1 MDAKDALPVWAGKEK
16 IVQRI
21 RENDTVILVGET
33 GSGKTTQVPQFLLQE
48 GILPSEGQQMIG
60 ITQPRRVAAT
70 SLAPRVAAELGCA
83 DPATL
88 KEKQDHTGA
97 GLPEWVGYSVRFDD
111 RTTRHTR
118 IKFLTDGM
126 LIREILGPSP
136 RRRSKSTERAM
147 KETNDYALKRYSV
160 LIIDEAHER
169 SIRTDMVLGLA
180 KRIQRDRRTRIAAG
194 EPNVYPLKIVLMSA
208 TIDAERFAQFFSH
221 GQPVPILYVAG
232 RQHGVRLYHTE
243 ASCQDWTDAAVRTVM
258 QIHVSKPLGD
268 ILLFATGQEEI
279 EAMAQSLKHYAA
291 QLDAWADE
299 HGQESVPALIVRPLY
314 AALGPSASAAVF
326 APTPKDTRK
335 VVLATNIA
343 ETSVTIPGVRYVVDS
358 GLVKEKVYSPQTHVE
373 TLQVLPVSQS
383 SSLQR
388 AGRAGREGPGEC
400 YRLYTREAFQELQP
414 QPTSEIHRTELSG
427 AVLQLYAMSLDP
439 FTFDWIEPPATS
451 LLHEA
456 VLQLAELGAVD
467 SRKDEVQLTPLG
479 YRLAALPV
487 TPSYARLLLA
497 AAERGPHVASQA
509 RDLVSILSADRG
521 LFVDVSDPEKR
532 EALENARDQFV
543 DTSGDHATMLNAL
556 RAYLL
561 AQQHAFQSHPTP
573 AAARQ
578 ELKLWCQT
586 HAIHERTV
594 KNVLAIRKQLTRICA
609 QHGIECADGGGG
621 KGLAGH
627 PDDGDSESDDDAL
640 IVTRHGVSSAKDS
653 EQNYADLLQ
662 CLGMGRLSHVAL
674 RQPDGSFRRIAG
686 GQSFKLHPTCVLHP
700 SRHGAR
706 GVSSDSVQAIVFEEL
721 VMTSQTFA
729 RTVSKLEPAWLQ
741 ALLAAS

>member
-1 MDAKDALPVWAGKEK
+1 MEAARVLPVWAGKEK

-48 GILPSEGQQMIG
+48 GILPSEGQHLIG

-70 SLAPRVAAELGCA
+70 SLARRVASELGCA

-88 KEKQDHTGA
+88 KEKQHNDN
-97 GLPEWVGYSVRFDD
+97 LPEWVGYSVRFDD

-136 RRRSKSTERAM
+136 RKRSKASGNHSKDSVE
-147 KETNDYALKRYSV
+147 YPLKRYAV

-169 SIRTDMVLGLA
+169 SLRTDMVLGLA
-180 KRIQRDRRTRIAAG
+180 KRIQRDRRARIEAG
-194 EPNVYPLKIVLMSA
+194 DASVYPLKIVVMSA

-232 RQHGVRLYHTE
+232 RQHGVRVYHTE
-243 ASCQDWTDAAVRTVM
+243 SSCQDWTDAAVRTVM

-268 ILLFATGQEEI
+268 ILVFATGQEEI
-279 EAMAQSLKHYAA
+279 EAMARSLKLYAA
-291 QLDAWADE
+291 QLDAWGE
-299 HGQESVPALIVRPLY
+299 EQGHESVPAMLIRPLY

-326 APTPKDTRK
+326 APTPENTRK

-343 ETSVTIPGVRYVVDS
+343 ETSITIPGVRYVVDS
-358 GLVKEKVYSPQTHVE
+358 GLVKEKVFSPQTHVE

-388 AGRAGREGPGEC
+388 TGRAGREGPGEC

-427 AVLQLYAMSLDP
+427 AVLQLYAMGIDP
-439 FTFDWIEPPATS
+439 FTFDWMEPPATS

-467 SRKDEVQLTPLG
+467 SRKEEVQLTPLG
-479 YRLAALPV
+479 HRLAALPV

-497 AAERGPHVASQA
+497 AAERGPEVASQA

-521 LFVDVSDPEKR
+521 LFVEVSDPEKR
-532 EALENARDQFV
+532 EAAENARELFV
-543 DTSGDHATMLNAL
+543 DSSGDHATMLNAL
-556 RAYLL
+556 KAYLF
-561 AQQHAFQSHPTP
+561 AQQHAFQSHSTP

-578 ELKLWCQT
+578 ELKMWCQT
-586 HAIHERTV
+586 HAMHERTV
-594 KNVLAIRKQLTRICA
+594 KNVLAIRKQLTRICV
-609 QHGIECADGGGG
+609 QHGIECADHMVGHALSTSSGGE
-621 KGLAGH
+621 
-627 PDDGDSESDDDAL
+627 DDDSDSEDDAL
-640 IVTRHGVSSAKDS
+640 IVTRNASGLSKDAEHS
-653 EQNYADLLQ
+653 YTELLQ

-706 GVSSDSVQAIVFEEL
+706 GVSHDTVQAIVFEEL

-729 RTVSKLEPAWLQ
+729 RTVSKLEPVWLQ
-741 ALLAAS
+741 ALLAAT

>member
-1 MDAKDALPVWAGKEK
+1 MDAAQALPVWAGKDK

-33 GSGKTTQVPQFLLQE
+33 GSGKTTQVPQFLLKE
-48 GILPSEGQQMIG
+48 GILTLEGSSMIA

-70 SLAPRVAAELGCA
+70 SLARRVAAELGCA

-88 KEKQDHTGA
+88 SEKQGA
-97 GLPEWVGYSVRFDD
+97 STLPEWVGYSVRFDD

-126 LIREILGPSP
+126 LMREVLGPASG
-136 RRRSKSTERAM
+136 RRAKSM
-147 KETNDYALKRYSV
+147 KGKRDHLLQQYAV

-169 SIRTDMVLGLA
+169 SLRTDMVLGLA
-180 KRIQRDRRTRIAAG
+180 KRIQRERRACIAAG
-194 EPNVYPLKIVLMSA
+194 DTSVCPLKIVVMSA

-221 GQPVPILYVAG
+221 GPPVPILYVAG
-232 RQHGVRLYHTE
+232 RQHGVRLYHT
-243 ASCQDWTDAAVRTVM
+243 ASSCQDWTDAAVRTVL

-268 ILLFATGQEEI
+268 ILVFATGQEEI
-279 EAMAQSLKHYAA
+279 ESMTQSLRLYAG
-291 QLDAWADE
+291 QLDAWAKEQGRED
-299 HGQESVPALIVRPLY
+299 VPALLVRPLY

-326 APTPKDTRK
+326 ALTPRHTRK

-343 ETSVTIPGVRYVVDS
+343 ETSITIPGVRYVIDS
-358 GLVKEKVYSPQTHVE
+358 GLVKEKVFSPQSHVE

-427 AVLQLYAMSLDP
+427 AVLQLYAMGVDP
-439 FTFDWIEPPATS
+439 FTFDWIEPPATA

-467 SRKDEVQLTPLG
+467 SSDQVQLTALG
-479 YRLAALPV
+479 HKLAAMPV

-497 AAERGPHVASQA
+497 AAERGPAVAGLA
-509 RDLVSILSADRG
+509 RDLVSILSADHG
-521 LFVDVSDPEKR
+521 LFVESSDPAKR
-532 EALENARDQFV
+532 EAAEQACELFV
-543 DTSGDHATMLNAL
+543 DASGDHVTLLNAL
-556 RAYLL
+556 QAYLA
-561 AQQHAFQSHPTP
+561 AQEHAFQTHGSA

-578 ELKLWCQT
+578 ELKMWCQT
-586 HAIHERTV
+586 HAIHERTMR
-594 KNVLAIRKQLTRICA
+594 NVLAIRKQLTRLCQ
-609 QHGIECADGGGG
+609 QHGLDVTDDAHTRT
-621 KGLAGH
+621 LAV
-627 PDDGDSESDDDAL
+627 DDTLSGSDDEAL
-640 IVTRHGVSSAKDS
+640 VVTRPRASVATEGAPRYT
-653 EQNYADLLQ
+653 ELLP
-662 CLGMGRLSHVAL
+662 CLGVGRLSHVAL
-674 RQPDGSFRRIAG
+674 RQPDGTFRRVAG
-686 GQSFKLHPTCVLHP
+686 GPPFKLHPTCVLHA

-706 GVSSDSVQAIVFEEL
+706 GTSQDSVQAIVFEEL

-729 RTVSKLEPAWLQ
+729 RTVSKLEPVWLQ